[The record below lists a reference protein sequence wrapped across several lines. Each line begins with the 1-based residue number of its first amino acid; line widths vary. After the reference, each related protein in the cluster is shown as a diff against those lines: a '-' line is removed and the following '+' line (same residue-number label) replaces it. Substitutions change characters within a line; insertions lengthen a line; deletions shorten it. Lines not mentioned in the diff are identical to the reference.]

1 MVFNAS
7 SSMNGK
13 STLVFKAIG
22 AGSIITLY
30 KMPKW
35 NSTAYPLQH
44 GLNENDDVTPNVK
57 LDEEYDA
64 PSDWTLIVSYSFGP
78 EDSEIETKYSLDWYK

>member
-44 GLNENDDVTPNVK
+44 GLIENDDVTPNV
-57 LDEEYDA
+57 
-64 PSDWTLIVSYSFGP
+64 
-78 EDSEIETKYSLDWYK
+78 